1 MSRDQIIRVP
11 LDKILDYPNIIV
23 LKVKKQIPFSN
34 KKKKK
39 VFNLFKSVPDFTYYI
54 DHYEVEEV
62 IYNGNGELVKIK
74 EGQQITV
81 RSAEFQKN
89 LDRHKKYYIK
99 NIRRSM
105 YVYVYE
111 NELDINTTDRAI
123 VFITY
128 SEKERMFEYS
138 VDGAYD
144 SIDKK
149 EIVLQLLKKKKLIN
163 N

>member
-1 MSRDQIIRVP
+1 MSRDQIIQVP

-54 DHYEVEEV
+54 DHYEVEEL

-89 LDRHKKYYIK
+89 LDRHKEYYIK

-138 VDGAYD
+138 VVGAYD
-144 SIDKK
+144 SIDKND
-149 EIVLQLLKKKKLIN
+149 IILQLLKKKKLIN